1 MKRFAWMTVMAFGCV
16 VGCVRADEP
25 APAKT
30 EPTASVSNGA
40 PVSATATAIASVVE
54 DQSASKQDQP
64 MVVTSDRFQVDYA
77 KNIGVF
83 EGNVLAVDPRITVRA
98 DKMTVTFGQA
108 PATGVGTNT
117 VQSLQQIVAE
127 GGVVIS
133 AGERKSDSDHA
144 VYTAADGK
152 VVLTGNPKVTTPDGT
167 VSGKKITFWRT
178 EEKMD
183 VESGTQLII
192 YPDDKSKKE
201 PKDEDGAKPENG
213 KPSP

>member
-1 MKRFAWMTVMAFGCV
+1 MKRLAWKIVMMCLCA

-25 APAKT
+25 AGTKPAPAPAT
-30 EPTASVSNGA
+30 NGSNI
-40 PVSATATAIASVVE
+40 VATASVVE
-54 DQSASKQDQP
+54 VQPAAKQEQP

-98 DKMTVTFGQA
+98 DKMTVTFGRA
-108 PATGVGTNT
+108 AAGETNT

-133 AGERKSDSDHA
+133 SGERKANSDHA
-144 VYTAADGK
+144 VYTAEDGK

-192 YPDDKSKKE
+192 YPEDKSKDKE
-201 PKDEDGAKPENG
+201 PKKDGESKPESE
-213 KPSP
+213 KASP